1 MVWCSGSNICSRIYS
16 NIVILDCTT
25 EKIKGA
31 KAESFIHLPLGHCIH
46 PNGDGVSSARTEVT
60 AKQNQMTIKVG
71 FQGQE
76 DMLEG

>member
-1 MVWCSGSNICSRIYS
+1 MHSRDITSLAWFDVLVPIYVPEY
-16 NIVILDCTT
+16 IP
-25 EKIKGA
+25 IKGA

-46 PNGDGVSSARTEVT
+46 PNGDEVSSARTEVT